1 MADDKPKKK
10 TTSVSISKEMFKKC
24 TSPGPDSIRSQ
35 LNGLKLLKDDD
46 GDDLEIIHAAPIIN
60 ALISTFDLKAQGE
73 TIIDYIQNV
82 HNKGDGRSKEAIKAR
97 KAEAD
102 RVIAE
107 AEAIK
112 EQQAADRKSP
122 KKKAPAKKPTKAA
135 KAKAAAAKKSVV
147 SKASKTTKWAKE

>member
-24 TSPGPDSIRSQ
+24 TSGPDSIRSQ

-82 HNKGDGRSKEAIKAR
+82 HNKDDGRSKEAIKAR
-97 KAEAD
+97 KAEND
-102 RVIAE
+102 RLIAE

-122 KKKAPAKKPTKAA
+122 KKKAPAKKPA

-147 SKASKTTKWAKE
+147 SRTSKTTKWAKG